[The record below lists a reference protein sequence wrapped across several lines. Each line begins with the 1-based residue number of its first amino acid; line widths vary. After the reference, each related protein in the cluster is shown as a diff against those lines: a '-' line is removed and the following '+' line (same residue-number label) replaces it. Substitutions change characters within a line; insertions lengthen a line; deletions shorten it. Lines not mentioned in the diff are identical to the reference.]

1 MMCVSV
7 CAGIG
12 DGGNELGMGKVK
24 EKVESLMPKGGL
36 IACEVPADHAVTAG
50 TASANT
56 AAVAAS
62 CCSLLQH

>member
-1 MMCVSV
+1 
-7 CAGIG
+7 
-12 DGGNELGMGKVK
+12 MGKVK
-24 EKVESLMPKGGL
+24 EKVQSLMPKGGL

-62 CCSLLQH
+62 CCSLE